1 MGGVNGVGRVE
12 VESAGKVLLV
22 GGWTDF
28 FGERH
33 TLEFLEG
40 FYTGHLVAFYDLTRV
55 QTHDEEVF
63 CFLEQL
69 ACEDEDCV
77 SRVSHLRTGGF
88 SKGIDNI
95 REGLTSVAWAWE
107 AMTRSLAAGW
117 TTSISRMIVAASEVT
132 NNRPRWLMMSLFL
145 PVCCQLRS

>member
-1 MGGVNGVGRVE
+1 VGGVSGVGRVE
-12 VESAGKVLLV
+12 VESAGRVLLA
-22 GGWTDF
+22 GGWHGF
-28 FGERH
+28 LVFRGRP

-40 FYTGHLVAFYDLTRV
+40 LYAGHLVSFYDLARV

-69 ACEDEDCV
+69 TCEDEDCIG
-77 SRVSHLRTGGF
+77 RISHLRGCGF
-88 SKGIDNI
+88 SKWMDIIGEN
-95 REGLTSVAWAWE
+95 LTSVAWAWE

-132 NNRPRWLMMSLFL
+132 NSRPRWLIMSLFL
-145 PVCCQLRS
+145 PVCC